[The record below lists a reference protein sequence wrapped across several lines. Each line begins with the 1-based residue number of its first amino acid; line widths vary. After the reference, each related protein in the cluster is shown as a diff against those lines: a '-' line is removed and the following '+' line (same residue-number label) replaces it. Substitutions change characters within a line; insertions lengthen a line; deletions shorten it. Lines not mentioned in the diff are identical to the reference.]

1 MYKRLSAIL
10 FPIATLLLIG
20 ALVWGYQENQ
30 EKNAILIKAENQYQR
45 AFHDLSYHVDR
56 LHNQLG
62 NTLAVHSAS
71 TGSQRKG
78 LVNVWRITSEAQNE
92 INQLP
97 LTMLPFSKTEEFLSR
112 ISNFSYQ
119 TAVRDLTKQPLTDG
133 ELKNLKEL
141 YNNAA
146 EISKDLQGVQD
157 KVISNRLRWMDVET
171 ALATDKEAKD
181 NTIIDGFK
189 TVDKKVGEYP
199 ELDWGPSVSSM
210 YTKRSVKKLGGTP
223 ITAQNIKQKAAQFI
237 GHHNGDVKVVENGR
251 GTEWASFTAKAKG
264 KKDESYT
271 LDYTRTG
278 GHLISY
284 SCDRTLGQKSLGY
297 KEARAESEK
306 FLKDK
311 GYPNMTAVSYD
322 EYDNIGSLTFVNKQ
336 GDVLIYP
343 EKVTVRVG
351 LDNGQVTG
359 LQASDYVY
367 EREVDQKIPE
377 PKLTVE
383 QARKYLNSDFKEKY
397 NRLALIKNELSE
409 KVLTYEFGGSIN
421 GSDYRIYINAENGN
435 EENIE
440 EVRSNKPNNRQA
452 NEPVKQSR
460 AKKNTL

>member
-30 EKNAILIKAENQYQR
+30 EKNSILIKAENQYQR

-56 LHNQLG
+56 LHSQLG

-119 TAVRDLTKQPLTDG
+119 TAVRDLTKQPLTDN
-133 ELKNLKEL
+133 EVKNLKEL
-141 YNNAA
+141 YNSSAQ
-146 EISKDLQGVQD
+146 ISKDLQDVQD

-171 ALATDKEAKD
+171 ALATNKEAKD

-223 ITAQNIKQKAAQFI
+223 ITAANIKQKAAQFI
-237 GHHNGDVKVVENGR
+237 GQQNGDIKVVENGR
-251 GTEWASFTAKAKG
+251 GTEWASYTAKSNG
-264 KKDESYT
+264 KKDETYT
-271 LDYTRTG
+271 LDYTRNG

-284 SCDRTLGQKSLGY
+284 SCERTIGQRSLGY

-306 FLKDK
+306 FLKEK
-311 GYPNMTAVSYD
+311 GYPDMTPVSYD
-322 EYDNIGSLTFVNKQ
+322 QYDNIGSLTFVSKQ

-367 EREVDQKIPE
+367 EREVNQKIPK

-397 NRLALIKNELSE
+397 NRLSLIKNELSD

-421 GSDYRIYINAENGN
+421 GTEYRIYINAENGT

-440 EVRSNKPNNRQA
+440 EVRSNKPTNQTENSNTPQKQKNKKQA
-452 NEPVKQSR
+452 
-460 AKKNTL
+460 

>member
-30 EKNAILIKAENQYQR
+30 EKNSILIKAENQYQR

-56 LHNQLG
+56 LHSQLG

-119 TAVRDLTKQPLTDG
+119 TAVRDMTKQPLTDN
-133 ELKNLKEL
+133 EVKNLKEL
-141 YNNAA
+141 YNSSAQ
-146 EISKDLQGVQD
+146 ISKDLQDVQD

-171 ALATDKEAKD
+171 ALATNKEAKD

-223 ITAQNIKQKAAQFI
+223 ITTENIKHKAAQFI
-237 GHHNGDVKVVENGR
+237 GHHNGNIKVVENGR
-251 GTEWASFTAKAKG
+251 GTEWASYTAKSNG
-264 KKDESYT
+264 KKDETYT
-271 LDYTRTG
+271 LDYTRNG

-284 SCDRTLGQKSLGY
+284 SCERTIGPRSLGY

-306 FLKDK
+306 FLKEK

-322 EYDNIGSLTFVNKQ
+322 QYDNIGSLTFVNKQ

-367 EREVDQKIPE
+367 EREVNQKIPK

-397 NRLALIKNELSE
+397 NRLSLIKNELSD

-421 GSDYRIYINAENGN
+421 GKDYRIYINAENGT

-440 EVRSNKPNNRQA
+440 EIRSNKPTNKTENHQNQQKQKHKKQA
-452 NEPVKQSR
+452 
-460 AKKNTL
+460 